1 MKNLSFNVKEIA
13 KVNNVAIMASND
25 PNQLVP
31 IKPICD
37 ALGIDAK
44 AQRNRIDRDEILSS
58 TGVIMTSV
66 AADGKE
72 REMYCIPIRY
82 VFGWLF
88 SIDTNRVDE
97 EVRPS
102 VIKL

>member
-1 MKNLSFNVKEIA
+1 MANLTLNTREIA
-13 KVNNVAIMASND
+13 KVNNVAIMAGND
-25 PNQLVP
+25 PKQLVP

-37 ALGIDAK
+37 VLGIDAK

-72 REMYCIPIRY
+72 RKKPAKPAHCRC
-82 VFGWLF
+82 
-88 SIDTNRVDE
+88 
-97 EVRPS
+97 
-102 VIKL
+102 

>member
-1 MKNLSFNVKEIA
+1 MKNLSFNVKRFA
-13 KVNNVAIMASND
+13 KVNNVAIMAGND

-58 TGVIMTSV
+58 TGVMTSV
-66 AADGKE
+66 AG
-72 REMYCIPIRY
+72 
-82 VFGWLF
+82 
-88 SIDTNRVDE
+88 
-97 EVRPS
+97 
-102 VIKL
+102 